1 MLGQVH
7 PDVSGNFGIDTVVYA
22 AELEFNTLCELADM
36 ERKYSPLPK
45 YPAMVRDFAM
55 VVAEEVKVADL
66 IGCIKRT
73 AGEELLESVVLF
85 DVYRGAPMLPG
96 QKSVAL
102 SLTYRAKDRT
112 LKEAE
117 VNDINTKV
125 LASLRDEFNAL
136 LREM

>member
-1 MLGQVH
+1 
-7 PDVSGNFGIDTVVYA
+7 
-22 AELEFNTLCELADM
+22 
-36 ERKYSPLPK
+36 
-45 YPAMVRDFAM
+45 M
-55 VVAEEVKVADL
+55 VVEEEVKVGDL
-66 IGCIKRT
+66 EKEIRSC
-73 AGEELLESVVLF
+73 AGPLLEDAKLF

-125 LASLRDEFNAL
+125 LASLRDGFNAL